1 MPLQYDPISVLNTFW
16 PHETY
21 YQKQRD
27 IVYSIWNNDET
38 IVPAGNMLGK
48 DFIAGRIITAFFLSR
63 YPCRIV
69 TTSAKDDHL
78 RVLWGEINNA
88 INSSVIPLTADKG
101 GPLTITHQ
109 NIKRSMPDGSDDKI
123 SYVIGM
129 VASQNSIAA
138 MQGHHVANVGDGIP
152 RTLFVSDE
160 SSSVPDEYFT
170 MARTWA
176 NRMFIF
182 GNTWDCANYFYR
194 AVEGLPG
201 SDDKGGDIKKEDTEA
216 FYRKIIKIT
225 AKDSPNVAYAL
236 REIELGFKPS
246 GRLIVNGVKSYEEYQ
261 KNLKLMDKIQQSVS
275 LEAEFYKGSE
285 VRMFPKEWLDRSE
298 EYASKLSS
306 VGRRAKCIGV
316 DTAEGGDSSSWCVV
330 DEYGVLRLLSM
341 KTPDTSIIPG
351 ITIGLMKEYNVP
363 PEMTIFDRGGGGQQ
377 HADQLR
383 SKGHKVR
390 TVGFGESVTPERKR
404 GTTQLQ
410 IRVEQDE
417 ERYTYKNR
425 RAQMYHLVRLAIDP
439 AEPKQ
444 FGIPKEYFQ
453 LRQQLTPI
461 PLKYDPEG
469 RIELPPKQK
478 KDKDDKTVT
487 LIDLIGHSPDEADS
501 LAIAIYGMVHKKA
514 RPVAGGIG

>member
-1 MPLQYDPISVLNTFW
+1 MQYDPISVLQTFW

-21 YQKQRD
+21 YDKQRQ
-27 IVYSIWNNDET
+27 VAYSVWNNDET

-48 DFIAGRIITAFFLSR
+48 DFIAGRIIPAFFLTR
-63 YPCRIV
+63 DPCRIV

-78 RVLWGEINNA
+78 RVLWGEIMHA
-88 INSSVIPLTADKG
+88 INSSAIPLTSDKG
-101 GPLTITHQ
+101 GPLIINHQ
-109 NIKRSMPDGSDDKI
+109 SIRRMMPDGSI
-123 SYVIGM
+123 CPLSYIIGM

-138 MQGHHVANVGDGIP
+138 MQGHHIANTGDGVP

-201 SDDKGGDIKKEDTEA
+201 SDDKGGDIPREESDK
-216 FYRKIIKIT
+216 FYRKIITIK
-225 AKDSPNVAYAL
+225 AGDSPNVQYAK

-246 GRLIVNGVKSYEEYQ
+246 DRIVVPGVKSYGEYQ
-261 KNLKLMDKIQQSVS
+261 KNLKTMDKIQQSVS
-275 LEAEFYKGSE
+275 LDAEFYKGAE
-285 VRMFPKEWLDRSE
+285 VRMFPKEWLDRAE
-298 EYASKLSS
+298 EYAGKLSS
-306 VGRRAKCIGV
+306 QGRRAKCIGV
-316 DTAEGGDSSSWCVV
+316 DTAEGGDSSSWCVI
-330 DEYGVLRLLSM
+330 DEYGVIKLISM
-341 KTPDTSIIPG
+341 KTPDTAVIPG
-351 ITIGLMKEYNVP
+351 ITIGLLKEYNVP
-363 PEMTIFDRGGGGQQ
+363 PEMVIFDRGGGGQQ

-383 SKGHKVR
+383 SKGYKVR

-444 FGIPKEYFQ
+444 FGIPREYSK
-453 LRQQLTPI
+453 LREQLTPI

-478 KDKDDKTVT
+478 KDKDDKTIT

-501 LAIAIYGMVHKKA
+501 LAIAMYGMVCKKA